1 MRSRSHLIYL
11 DHNAG
16 TPVVPE
22 VAAAMNVWLGPR
34 QANPASSHVRGQEA
48 RAAVEEARS
57 QVARLV
63 GVRPVEVVFTA
74 SGSEADTLAL
84 VGGALARRDQGRR
97 VVVSAIEHEAIL
109 TAGELL
115 EKLDFKVVRV
125 PPEADGRVDPG
136 RFLAQAGDG
145 TAIAAL
151 ILASNE
157 TGVVQPVAEVAR
169 ELRIKGVPFLTDA
182 VQAVGKIPFTRDDL
196 GVDLLA
202 VSAHKFGGPQ
212 GVGALIVRQGTHL
225 QPIIG
230 GTQENGL
237 RGGTHAVAAI
247 VGLGAAAAR
256 APERLRAM
264 DQAASLRDR
273 LAAALVARFPDARV
287 HGQSVPRLPNT
298 LSIAFPGTDARALV
312 LALDL
317 AGVQVSRGSACLSGA
332 EGVSHVLS
340 AMGLAPDWARGT
352 LRLSLGPE
360 TTAEEIEKALTV
372 LGAAVERARGSRSE
386 R

>member
-1 MRSRSHLIYL
+1 LIYL

-34 QANPASSHVRGQEA
+34 QANPASSHARGQEA

-63 GVRPVEVVFTA
+63 GVRPAEVIFTA

-84 VGGALARRDQGRR
+84 VGGALARCDLGRR

-169 ELRIKGVPFLTDA
+169 ELRMRGV
-182 VQAVGKIPFTRDDL
+182 PFTRDDL

-202 VSAHKFGGPQ
+202 ISAHKFGGPQ
-212 GVGALIVRQGTHL
+212 GGGALIVRQGTRL

-237 RGGTHAVAAI
+237 RGGTPAVAAI
-247 VGLGAAAAR
+247 AGLGAAAAR

-264 DQAASLRDR
+264 DHAASLRDR

-312 LALDL
+312 IALDL

-340 AMGLAPDWARGT
+340 AMGLAPDLARGT

-360 TTAEEIEKALTV
+360 TTADEIETALTA
-372 LGAAVERARGSRSE
+372 LDAAVDRARGARSE